1 MIIYNGVVHPM
12 DGPVIPRGY
21 VTFEGG
27 KITAVG
33 PMEELGETPEGLDAQ
48 GGISCPGLS
57 TPTAIWGCLVI
68 LWALRRTTATSPL
81 IPAPP
86 SCGPSMG

>member
-48 GGISCPGLS
+48 GRAYP
-57 TPTAIWGCLVI
+57 ARVY
-68 LWALRRTTATSPL
+68 RRPL
-81 IPAPP
+81 P
-86 SCGPSMG
+86 SGAVW